1 MKTKITESQLK
12 ARIES
17 LEAKLDEI
25 SAQTAG
31 QAVGSVAGA
40 PVAAANWVGQKV
52 GQAYDAAKQG
62 VQNFAQGVQQGYGQM
77 TGGASGAA
85 SGSTTKYPTTPQEI
99 KAFQQA
105 NGLTADGVIGPKT
118 QAALAKA
125 GLKPAAPTKPA
136 AGQSAAQPGTTKP
149 AAAQQTQTQ
158 KNFAAAGMAGQE
170 MRTPA
175 EIAASQDMSSAND
188 GSTTSGAAPQ
198 ARNTNAGLTPD
209 DPRWQGPKPTA
220 AAPAAPAAPAA
231 TESITFGQDPS
242 LARIIQLSR

>member
-17 LEAKLDEI
+17 LEAKLDEF

-77 TGGASGAA
+77 TGGSSGAPT
-85 SGSTTKYPTTPQEI
+85 GSTTKYPTTPQEI

-125 GLKPAAPTKPA
+125 GLKPAAPT
-136 AGQSAAQPGTTKP
+136 TKP

-158 KNFAAAGMAGQE
+158 QNMAAAGMAGQE

-198 ARNTNAGLTPD
+198 ARNPNAGLTPD

-220 AAPAAPAAPAA
+220 AAPAAPAA
-231 TESITFGQDPS
+231 TESVGYSEDQT